1 MNALHETF
9 ARASAWLWPA
19 VANHMWQASLFA
31 ALVLGATLLLQREAP
46 ARVRFALWLAAASKL
61 ALPAALF
68 ALLGGALDVR
78 AVLSTP
84 DGASAPLV
92 LRIAEPVRMQS
103 ESAGVVV
110 SVASVASVTGAAH
123 SEIFCLLTL
132 VWAAGAGLLF
142 AVWLV
147 RRREL
152 VRSVRRGSEAWSGRE
167 FEALGRARVRLR
179 LDADVLLIL
188 SEEGTEPGVWRTRR
202 PMLVM
207 PRSVAAQL
215 DDEELETVLLH
226 ELAHV
231 ERRDNLWGNF
241 QTVLECVFWFNP
253 VVWLV
258 GRRMLA
264 ERERA
269 CDERVLEAGGAAGAY
284 AAGILKVVR
293 FCSGWRVAGVSGAA
307 SGSNLRRRIEMIM
320 RGQGGASRV
329 RAWHR
334 ALVSGAAAAALLLTA
349 GAGVFSGATAGARML
364 EGVDGDLQRTSVG
377 RITVVERRGEGQSPQ
392 GPAITEVEQTPE
404 TLVFFEQ
411 AGSAPVAITEAKM
424 RQITREQLRRA
435 NEERGESFGEE
446 ESQLFIT
453 LPSVTLANVSGKAV
467 REVGVGF
474 TTGARTNVIA
484 GYAVSMAPGES
495 QTIRSDWRRRNVI
508 IAGNLIDVKLSVV
521 WVSFADG
528 TQWGGRARPPH
539 PPNAPNAPDAPN
551 APNPPSAPDAPS
563 APDPGSQV
571 VVSGE
576 GMNVTVVGG
585 RASGGGAG
593 AGSGSGG
600 GSGVA
605 VGEGGGSVSAS
616 GGGTNVGGLD
626 GQKLSAPSPAYP
638 AIAKAAGAQGTV
650 RVRITVNEDGNVV
663 AAEAVSG
670 HPLLQSAAVDAA
682 REAKFKPTLL
692 DGKPVQVSGVIS
704 YNFMLK

>member
-19 VANHMWQASLFA
+19 VANHMWQATVFA
-31 ALVLGATLLLQREAP
+31 ALVLGATLLLQRGAP
-46 ARVRFALWLAAASKL
+46 ARMRFALWLAAAAKL

-78 AVLSTP
+78 TIVSTS
-84 DGASAPLV
+84 DGATAPLV
-92 LRIAEPVRMQS
+92 LRIAEPVGSQL
-103 ESAGVVV
+103 EAADAVV
-110 SVASVASVTGAAH
+110 SGSGAQAH
-123 SEIFCLLTL
+123 SEVFCLLTL
-132 VWAAGAGLLF
+132 AWMAGAGVLF
-142 AVWLV
+142 AVWFM
-147 RRREL
+147 RRREF
-152 VRSVRRGSEAWSGRE
+152 VRSVHRGLEAWSGRE
-167 FEALGRARVRLR
+167 FEALGQARARLG
-179 LDADVLLIL
+179 LETDVLLVL
-188 SEEGTEPGVWRTRR
+188 SDERTEPGVWRTRR
-202 PMLVM
+202 PVLVL

-241 QTVLECVFWFNP
+241 QTTLECVFWFNP
-253 VVWLV
+253 LVWFV

-320 RGQGGASRV
+320 RGEVGASRV

-349 GAGVFSGATAGARML
+349 CAGIFSGATAGARML
-364 EGVDGDLQRTSVG
+364 EGVDGEPQRTSVG
-377 RITVVERRGEGQSPQ
+377 RVTVVERRGDGPQQQ
-392 GPAITEVEQTPE
+392 GPAVVEIEQTPE

-411 AGSAPVAITEAKM
+411 TAAAPVAITEAKM
-424 RQITREQLRRA
+424 RQVTREQLRRA
-435 NEERGESFGEE
+435 DDEGADSFDDE
-446 ESQLFIT
+446 ESPYFMT
-453 LPSVTLANVSGKAV
+453 LPSVKLANFSMKEV

-474 TTGARTNVIA
+474 TTAGRMNVIA
-484 GYAVSMAPGES
+484 GYAVALKPGES

-508 IAGNLIDVKLSVV
+508 IPGTLGEIKLSVV

-528 TQWGGRARPPH
+528 TQWGGRARAPH
-539 PPNAPNAPDAPN
+539 PPAPPNAPDAPDS
-551 APNPPSAPDAPS
+551 PN
-563 APDPGSQV
+563 APDPGPRG

-576 GMNVTVVGG
+576 GVNVTGIAG
-585 RASGGGAG
+585 RAAGGVAVAG
-593 AGSGSGG
+593 GGSGG
-600 GSGVA
+600 GSSARGDSGSA
-605 VGEGGGSVSAS
+605 VSVGGGYGSAS
-616 GGGTNVGGLD
+616 AGSRASVGGLD
-626 GQKLSAPSPAYP
+626 EQKLSAPEPEYP
-638 AIAKAAGAQGTV
+638 AIAKAARAEGTV
-650 RVRITVNEDGNVV
+650 RVRLTVNEDGNVV

-682 REAKFKPTLL
+682 RRTKFKPTVI
-692 DGKPVQVSGVIS
+692 DGKPVRVSAVIS
-704 YNFMLK
+704 YNFTLK